1 MTEQNIFEIA
11 QKKLDDCIEILKVD
25 PGVHETLRHP
35 IRELHVSMP
44 IRMDDGSIKV
54 FQGYRIHYNNAKGP
68 TKGGIRF
75 HQDRTL
81 DAMRAQA
88 ALMTW
93 KCALLNLPLGGAAGG
108 VLCNPKELSQNELE
122 RLSRAYIG
130 RISEFIGPDKDILG
144 PDVYTDPQIMA
155 WMIDEYFKI
164 SRGNSFGVITGKPI
178 AVGGSIG
185 RIDANARGG
194 VIAIR
199 EAAKELDLDLS
210 KATVAVQGFGNAGYY
225 ATVLLAKLFGCKIV
239 ALSDSQGGVMN
250 TNGLDADT
258 VRKHKSMT
266 GSVINLPE
274 TESISNQD
282 ILELDVDILV
292 PAAMENVIT
301 EANAANIKAKIIAE
315 LANGPTTFEADKILH
330 DKDIHIIPDVLC
342 NAGGVTVSYFEMV
355 QNASM
360 YYWDIETVHERL
372 DKKITDSYQ
381 AVLKNSK
388 RFDINMRKA
397 AYVAS
402 VLRVVEAMK
411 NRGWI

>member
-122 RLSRAYIG
+122 RLSRAYIS
-130 RISEFIGPDKDILG
+130 RISEFIGPDKDIPG

-164 SRGNSFGVITGKPI
+164 SRGNSFGAITGKPI
-178 AVGGSIG
+178 AVGGSVG

-199 EAAKELDLDLS
+199 EAAKELKLDLS

-225 ATVLLAKLFGCKIV
+225 ATVLLSELLGCKIV

-250 TNGLDADT
+250 SKGLDAET
-258 VRKHKSMT
+258 VRKHKSIT
-266 GSVINLPE
+266 GSIINLAG
-274 TESISNQD
+274 TEAISNQD

-301 EANAANIKAKIIAE
+301 KTNASNIKAKIIAE
-315 LANGPTTFEADKILH
+315 LANGPTTSEADAILH
-330 DKDIHIIPDVLC
+330 EKDIHLIPDILC

-360 YYWDIETVHERL
+360 YYWDLETVHERL
-372 DKKITDSYQ
+372 DKKITSSYQ

-388 RFDINMRKA
+388 RFNINMRKA